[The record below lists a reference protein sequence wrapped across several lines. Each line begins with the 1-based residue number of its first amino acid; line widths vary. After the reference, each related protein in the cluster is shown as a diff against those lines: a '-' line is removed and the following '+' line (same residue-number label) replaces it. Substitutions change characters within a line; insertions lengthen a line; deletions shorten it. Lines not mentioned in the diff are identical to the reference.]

1 MTVRCNLYI
10 NTYTHIEYI
19 CVCKSIDVYIT
30 YIDIYICVYAPSPL
44 ATWTTKSFF
53 WRRHRIVSGKF
64 LTSLGLG
71 PGGPTFRPLSDCLDT
86 LACPFAIPTPA
97 ACTDTKQ
104 RCTTQGDSQIL
115 FMQEIYIEMILAH
128 VLNYLY
134 IKCTIYILENRL
146 RGVGSSNN
154 KKTVRNLLG
163 DGLDWYW
170 YGLHYGSAAAKQ
182 SCHQGDRLHA
192 HVERITVGAMGGHR
206 VHCHPSNVGM
216 TRDHWVQQGGGL

>member
-1 MTVRCNLYI
+1 MTVRGNLYI

-104 RCTTQGDSQIL
+104 RCTTHTRRFTNIVYARD
-115 FMQEIYIEMILAH
+115 IYI
-128 VLNYLY
+128 YRDDT
-134 IKCTIYILENRL
+134 CTCVELFIYI
-146 RGVGSSNN
+146 V
-154 KKTVRNLLG
+154 
-163 DGLDWYW
+163 
-170 YGLHYGSAAAKQ
+170 HY
-182 SCHQGDRLHA
+182 
-192 HVERITVGAMGGHR
+192 IYIYT
-206 VHCHPSNVGM
+206 
-216 TRDHWVQQGGGL
+216 